1 MTGRVVECLIDEMNR
16 PRLSVDAR
24 VRIPPTEAEIEQLF
38 AGWRQ
43 ELMSCRKFAPAARNY
58 MVALT
63 CQMIEANIGS
73 SCEGQP
79 AGSEVHK
86 CSTAP
91 RRPCDPLTPALTA
104 SRDALTTIQP
114 ARAET

>member
-1 MTGRVVECLIDEMNR
+1 VVECLIDEMNR

-91 RRPCDPLTPALTA
+91 RRPEHGMINRRTQKRPLTWSYSDQRVL
-104 SRDALTTIQP
+104 R
-114 ARAET
+114 